1 MNLIFKFIDYFY
13 QRKKYDF
20 LKKKIDK
27 KIDIFFD
34 IGAHHGETIQD
45 FLKFFSINKIY
56 AFEPSKS
63 NFSIL
68 KKKIDQFKLK
78 YNELEIEAFPYGLGN
93 QNKILDLNEIKDGES
108 NTFNDIDTNSN
119 YFKKKKKIITF
130 FGLIKFFKKKV
141 PTKIIKLQ
149 NFIIEKKIDKIDF
162 IKIDTEG
169 FEYNILLGLENYIT
183 RVNYILLEHHFDDM
197 IIKNYKLT
205 DLHNLLQKNNFKKI
219 FKIKMPFR
227 KSFDYIYK
235 NNNF

>member
-1 MNLIFKFIDYFY
+1 M
-13 QRKKYDF
+13 
-20 LKKKIDK
+20 
-27 KIDIFFD
+27 
-34 IGAHHGETIQD
+34 
-45 FLKFFSINKIY
+45 
-56 AFEPSKS
+56 
-63 NFSIL
+63 
-68 KKKIDQFKLK
+68 
-78 YNELEIEAFPYGLGN
+78 EIEAFPYGLGN